1 MARDAPCIGIDM
13 NRASGSGKT
22 LCCVRCLEIR
32 KISVSRQNTAENR

>member
-1 MARDAPCIGIDM
+1 MARDAPRTGIDM